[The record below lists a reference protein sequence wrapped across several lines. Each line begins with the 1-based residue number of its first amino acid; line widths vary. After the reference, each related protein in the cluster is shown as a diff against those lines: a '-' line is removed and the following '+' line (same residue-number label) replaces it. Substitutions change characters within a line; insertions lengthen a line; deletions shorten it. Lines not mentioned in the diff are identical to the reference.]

1 MDEIILSSYS
11 SLVNKS
17 NYNFSLSGIG
27 IGPEINVISNSN
39 NIVDGDRN
47 TFLSNNTD
55 FGTIQNNETIFKTFT
70 IQNTGTDTLIIYNIT
85 FSNYF
90 ISNFLLGVSPKF
102 PWFIYPNA
110 SRNFDITW
118 TSSLNGISNDLIYIF
133 NNDLNEGNYS
143 FSLKATKAPITN
155 SISTVKKFT
164 LHIDASYNNMNI
176 NVEAIEPINCDLFL
190 YDLNGKILSKMG
202 PINLITGNNDLN
214 IPIKELSE
222 GIYFINLKTKNESQ
236 NIKFMVKPY

>member
-1 MDEIILSSYS
+1 MRIIKVLG
-11 SLVNKS
+11 LIC
-17 NYNFSLSGIG
+17 FLTIG
-27 IGPEINVISNSN
+27 ILAQTGANVSGQLIVESKVYSNIEIKLVPRYKFAQ
-39 NIVDGDRN
+39 DK
-47 TFLSNNTD
+47 TYTAKTD
-55 FGTIQNNETIFKTFT
+55 
-70 IQNTGTDTLIIYNIT
+70 
-85 FSNYF
+85 
-90 ISNFLLGVSPKF
+90 
-102 PWFIYPNA
+102 
-110 SRNFDITW
+110 
-118 TSSLNGISNDLIYIF
+118 
-133 NNDLNEGNYS
+133 NEGNYS

-164 LHIDASYNNMNI
+164 LRIDASYNNMNI

-236 NIKFMVKPY
+236 NKKFMVKPY